1 MRVAFGCTLLDQGL
15 QNSSVNGIDGIGQ
28 YCQELL
34 TAFQKKPDL
43 ISINRFT
50 FGLERSSCQA
60 QLLPTY
66 SQYALGSFTRLGN
79 YPIFD
84 QVDLIHSTD
93 QLIPIQVKKPLVA
106 SIMDVIPL
114 SHPQFIK
121 SYSRYIKTFIWKKL
135 TQRADRIITISEF
148 SKNEIAKYLKFPF
161 DKIDVIPLG
170 VEQRYFELLDT
181 NEKNRTLEKLGL
193 KKPFFLVLGS
203 VQPRKNLKRIL
214 AAHALLPQNL
224 AQDYPLVIAG
234 KFAWDDGEIL
244 REIDT
249 AAYEGRC
256 IWLKYV
262 SEAEKISLL
271 QSATGLIFASLY
283 EGFGLPIIEAFASN
297 LPVIASNSTAMPEV
311 AGGAALLVNP
321 LSIDEIRSALI
332 ELIDNPS
339 AVARLQAAGL
349 ARAKQFS
356 WQETAKQT
364 ISSYQKLI

>member
-1 MRVAFGCTLLDQGL
+1 MKIAFGTTLLDRGL
-15 QNSSVNGIDGIGQ
+15 SAGGIDGIGQ

-34 TAFQKKPDL
+34 FQFRQSSDSPIVTPFAFG
-43 ISINRFT
+43 INP
-50 FGLERSSCQA
+50 SASQA
-60 QLLPTY
+60 HLLPTY
-66 SQYALGSFTRLGN
+66 SQYALSSFTRLGN

-148 SKNEIAKYLKFPF
+148 SKNEIAKYIKFPF

-170 VEQRYFELLDT
+170 VEQRYFELLNTD
-181 NEKNRTLEKLGL
+181 EKNRTLEKLGL
-193 KKPFFLVLGS
+193 TKPFFLALGS

-214 AAHALLPQNL
+214 AAHAQLPRGL

-234 KFAWDDGEIL
+234 KFAWDDGKIL
-244 REIDT
+244 SDIQV
-249 AAYEGRC
+249 AINEGRC

-297 LPVIASNSTAMPEV
+297 LPVIASNCTAMPEV

-339 AVARLQAAGL
+339 TVARLQAAGL

>member
-1 MRVAFGCTLLDQGL
+1 MKIAFGTTLLDRGL
-15 QNSSVNGIDGIGQ
+15 SAGGIDGIGQ

-34 TAFQKKPDL
+34 FQFRQSSDSPIVTPFAFG
-43 ISINRFT
+43 INP
-50 FGLERSSCQA
+50 SASQA
-60 QLLPTY
+60 HLMPTY
-66 SQYALGSFTRLGN
+66 SQYALSSFTRLGN

-148 SKNEIAKYLKFPF
+148 SKNEIAKYIKFPF

-181 NEKNRTLEKLGL
+181 NEKNHSLGKFGL
-193 KKPFFLVLGS
+193 TKPFFLVLGS

-214 AAHALLPQNL
+214 AAHAQLPRGL

-244 REIDT
+244 REIDA

-311 AGGAALLVNP
+311 AGGAALMVNP
-321 LSIDEIRSALI
+321 LSLDEIRSALI
-332 ELIDNPS
+332 ELIENPS
-339 AVARLQAAGL
+339 TVARLQAAGL

>member
-1 MRVAFGCTLLDQGL
+1 MKIAFGTTLLDRGL
-15 QNSSVNGIDGIGQ
+15 SAGGIDGIGQ

-34 TAFQKKPDL
+34 FQFRQSSDAPIVTPFAFG
-43 ISINRFT
+43 INP
-50 FGLERSSCQA
+50 SASQA
-60 QLLPTY
+60 HLLPTY
-66 SQYALGSFTRLGN
+66 SQYALSSFTRLGN

-135 TQRADRIITISEF
+135 SQQADRIITISEF
-148 SKNEIAKYLKFPF
+148 SKNEIAKYLNFPF

-170 VEQRYFELLDT
+170 VEQRYFELLNTD
-181 NEKNRTLEKLGL
+181 EKNCTLEKLGL

-234 KFAWDDGEIL
+234 KFAWDDGKIL
-244 REIDT
+244 SDIQV
-249 AAYEGRC
+249 AINEGRC

-297 LPVIASNSTAMPEV
+297 LPVITSNSTAMPEV

>member
-1 MRVAFGCTLLDQGL
+1 MKIAFGTTLLDRGL
-15 QNSSVNGIDGIGQ
+15 SAGGIDGIGQ

-34 TAFQKKPDL
+34 FQFRQSSDSPIVTPFAFG
-43 ISINRFT
+43 INP
-50 FGLERSSCQA
+50 SASQA
-60 QLLPTY
+60 HLLPTY
-66 SQYALGSFTRLGN
+66 SQYALSSFTRLGN

-181 NEKNRTLEKLGL
+181 NEKNHSLGKFGL
-193 KKPFFLVLGS
+193 TKPFFIVLGS

-214 AAHALLPQNL
+214 AAHAQLPQNL

-244 REIDT
+244 REIDA

-262 SEAEKISLL
+262 SESEKISLL
-271 QSATGLIFASLY
+271 QGATGLIFASLY
-283 EGFGLPIIEAFASN
+283 EGFGLPIVEAFASN
-297 LPVIASNSTAMPEV
+297 LPVITSNCTAMPEV

-332 ELIDNPS
+332 ELIENPS
-339 AVARLQAAGL
+339 TVARLQAAGL

-356 WQETAKQT
+356 WQETARQT
-364 ISSYQKLI
+364 IRSYQTLI

>member
-60 QLLPTY
+60 HLLPTY
-66 SQYALGSFTRLGN
+66 SQYALGALSGFGN

-93 QLIPIQVKKPLVA
+93 QLIPIQLKKPLIA
-106 SIMDVIPL
+106 TIMDVIPL

-148 SKNEIAKYLKFPF
+148 SKNEIAKYLNFSF
-161 DKIDVIPLG
+161 DQIDVIPLG
-170 VEQRYFELLDT
+170 VDQRYFDLLDT
-181 NEKNRTLEKLGL
+181 KEKNHTLEKLGL
-193 KKPFFLVLGS
+193 TKPFFLALGS

-214 AAHALLPQNL
+214 AAHAQLPRGL

-244 REIDT
+244 SDIQVAT
-249 AAYEGRC
+249 NEGRC

-297 LPVIASNSTAMPEV
+297 LPVIVSNSTAMPEV
-311 AGGAALLVNP
+311 AGGAALMVNP
-321 LSIDEIRSALI
+321 LSLDEIRSALI
-332 ELIDNPS
+332 ELIENPS
-339 AVARLQAAGL
+339 TVARLQAAGL

>member
-1 MRVAFGCTLLDQGL
+1 VKVAFGCTLLDQGL
-15 QNSSVNGIDGIGQ
+15 QNSSTNGIDGIGQ

-34 TAFQKKPDL
+34 TAFQKKSDL

-148 SKNEIAKYLKFPF
+148 SKNEITKYLKFPF

-170 VEQRYFELLDT
+170 VDQRYFDLLDGQ
-181 NEKNRTLEKLGL
+181 EKKRALEKLGL
-193 KKPFFLVLGS
+193 TKPFFLVLGS

-214 AAHALLPQNL
+214 AAHAQLPRRL
-224 AQDYPLVIAG
+224 AQEYPLVIAG
-234 KFAWDDGEIL
+234 KFTWDDGGII
-244 REIDT
+244 REIQT
-249 AAYEGRC
+249 AANEGRC
-256 IWLKYV
+256 VWLKYI

-271 QSATGLIFASLY
+271 QSATGLVFASLY
-283 EGFGLPIIEAFASN
+283 EGFGLPIIEAFASS
-297 LPVIASNSTAMPEV
+297 LPVIASNSTSMPEV
-311 AGGAALLVNP
+311 AGGAALMVNP
-321 LSIDEIRSALI
+321 LSLGEIRSALL
-332 ELIDNPS
+332 ELIENPS
-339 AVARLQAAGL
+339 TVARLQAAGF

-356 WQETAKQT
+356 WQETARQT
-364 ISSYQKLI
+364 IRSYQKLI

>member
-60 QLLPTY
+60 HLLSTY
-66 SQYALGSFTRLGN
+66 SQYALGALSGFGN

-93 QLIPIQVKKPLVA
+93 QLIPIQLKKPLIA
-106 SIMDVIPL
+106 TIMDVIPL

-148 SKNEIAKYLKFPF
+148 SKNEIAKYLNFSF
-161 DKIDVIPLG
+161 DQIDVIPLG
-170 VEQRYFELLDT
+170 VDQRYFDLLDT
-181 NEKNRTLEKLGL
+181 KEKNHTLEKLGL
-193 KKPFFLVLGS
+193 TKPFFLALGS

-214 AAHALLPQNL
+214 AAHAQLPRGL

-244 REIDT
+244 SDIQVAT
-249 AAYEGRC
+249 NEGRC

-297 LPVIASNSTAMPEV
+297 LPVIVSNSTAMPEV
-311 AGGAALLVNP
+311 AGGAALMVNP
-321 LSIDEIRSALI
+321 LSLDEIRSALI
-332 ELIDNPS
+332 ELIENPS
-339 AVARLQAAGL
+339 TVARLQAAGL

>member
-1 MRVAFGCTLLDQGL
+1 MKIAFGTTLLDRGL
-15 QNSSVNGIDGIGQ
+15 SAGGIDGIGQ

-34 TAFQKKPDL
+34 FQFRQSSDSPIVTPFAFG
-43 ISINRFT
+43 INP
-50 FGLERSSCQA
+50 SASQA
-60 QLLPTY
+60 HLLPTY
-66 SQYALGSFTRLGN
+66 SQYALSSFTRLGN

-148 SKNEIAKYLKFPF
+148 SKNEITKYLKFPF

-170 VEQRYFELLDT
+170 VDQRYFDLIDGQ
-181 NEKNRTLEKLGL
+181 EKKRALEKLGL
-193 KKPFFLVLGS
+193 TKPFFLVLGS

-214 AAHALLPQNL
+214 AAHAQLPQNL

-244 REIDT
+244 REIDA

-332 ELIDNPS
+332 ELIENS
-339 AVARLQAAGL
+339 STVAHLQAAGYE
-349 ARAKQFS
+349 RAKQFS

>member
-1 MRVAFGCTLLDQGL
+1 
-15 QNSSVNGIDGIGQ
+15 
-28 YCQELL
+28 
-34 TAFQKKPDL
+34 
-43 ISINRFT
+43 
-50 FGLERSSCQA
+50 
-60 QLLPTY
+60 
-66 SQYALGSFTRLGN
+66 
-79 YPIFD
+79 
-84 QVDLIHSTD
+84 
-93 QLIPIQVKKPLVA
+93 
-106 SIMDVIPL
+106 VIPL

-181 NEKNRTLEKLGL
+181 NEKNHSLGKFGL
-193 KKPFFLVLGS
+193 TKPFFLVLGS

-214 AAHALLPQNL
+214 AAHAQLPQNL

-244 REIDT
+244 REIDA

-262 SEAEKISLL
+262 SESEKISLL
-271 QSATGLIFASLY
+271 QGATGLIFASLY
-283 EGFGLPIIEAFASN
+283 EGFGLPIVEAFASN
-297 LPVIASNSTAMPEV
+297 LPVITSNCTAMPEV

-332 ELIDNPS
+332 ELIENPS
-339 AVARLQAAGL
+339 TVARLQAAGL

-356 WQETAKQT
+356 WQETARQT
-364 ISSYQKLI
+364 IRSYQTLI